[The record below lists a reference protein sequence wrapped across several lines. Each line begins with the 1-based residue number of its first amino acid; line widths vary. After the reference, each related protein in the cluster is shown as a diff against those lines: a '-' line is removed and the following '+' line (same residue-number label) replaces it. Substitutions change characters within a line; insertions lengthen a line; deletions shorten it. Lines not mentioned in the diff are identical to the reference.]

1 MKVFWGLIAVFF
13 LGGAAYLLTSGDADR
28 SRPTPSPAP
37 SPAPLPAPAPVP
49 APTLA
54 PTPAPTPEPVSS
66 PAATSTATPDP
77 APQLAAST
85 DTESA
90 ATPTS
95 EDQGYVEPRL
105 PDAEG
110 APSVNIAA
118 AEAPHK
124 PAEMIEAAE
133 NAGPYAIAPG
143 EVLTQ
148 DDGSIKIDG
157 RFTINGD
164 GSQAKPYEV
173 PWELITSAEETYE
186 PRSGK
191 LRIPQRVAMLDGKF
205 VRITGYVAFPMYVQQ
220 PRELLAMLNQWDGCC
235 IGVPPTPYD
244 AIEVQLKAVVDD
256 KARLATSGSV
266 EGRFKVK
273 PYVVGDWLVG
283 LYVMDDAVMSPKE
296 FGGFGS

>member
-13 LGGAAYLLTSGDADR
+13 VGGAAYLFTSGDADR
-28 SRPTPSPAP
+28 SRPTPGPTP
-37 SPAPLPAPAPVP
+37 SPT
-49 APTLA
+49 PTLAPA
-54 PTPAPTPEPVSS
+54 PTPAPTPEPVQ
-66 PAATSTATPDP
+66 PPVATP
-77 APQLAAST
+77 T
-85 DTESA
+85 TISA
-90 ATPTS
+90 ATPDAAADPAPASPTLPATATAAPS

-110 APSVNIAA
+110 APPINIAA
-118 AEAPHK
+118 AEAPNK
-124 PAEMIEAAE
+124 PAEMVEAAE
-133 NAGPYAIAPG
+133 NAGPYAVAPG
-143 EVLTQ
+143 EVVTQ
-148 DDGSIKIDG
+148 DDGSLRLDG
-157 RFTINGD
+157 RFTIKGD
-164 GSQAKPYEV
+164 GSAAKPYEI

-191 LRIPQRVAMLDGKF
+191 LKIPQRVAMLDGKH
-205 VRITGYVAFPMYVQQ
+205 VRIDGYVAFPMYVQQ

-256 KARLATSGSV
+256 KARLATSGAV

-283 LYVMDDAVMSPKE
+283 LYMMEDASMSPKE